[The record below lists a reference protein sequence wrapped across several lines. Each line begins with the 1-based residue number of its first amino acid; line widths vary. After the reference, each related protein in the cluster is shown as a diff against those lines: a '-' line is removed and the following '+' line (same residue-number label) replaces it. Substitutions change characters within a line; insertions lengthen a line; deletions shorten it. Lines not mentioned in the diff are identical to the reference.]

1 MSDSQTHEYKH
12 ILPLL
17 PASATWDEPITHD
30 RFANQP
36 MIRRI
41 RAEMYASEAGTL
53 YLDQSDAADMSGPTT
68 VSLAVAADTTAL
80 FPWTKLTKRY
90 YRWRF
95 ANDAAAQ
102 TARPTL
108 KAEESG
114 RPVYDTYVEDGQD
127 EALGAKADTAATT
140 DTGTFSLI
148 ALFKR
153 LLEKWTAGIT
163 ISGSSL
169 SYVAG
174 NYDATATAA
183 TGGGTTDITITPP
196 AGKRYRMKA
205 LRFFIGAVPG
215 ATTGTKTLTLGHMG
229 LLNELTAA
237 LVTANYNATAGIR
250 EWEGNGTLSQQP
262 GDDGG
267 FAEALRALSVTA
279 DTPLV
284 ARITNNTDAVMNNLV
299 TLRILWEVD
308 NLAS

>member
-1 MSDSQTHEYKH
+1 MSGSQTHEYKH

-17 PASATWDEPITHD
+17 PASATWNEPITHD

-95 ANDAAAQ
+95 ANDAAVQ
-102 TARPTL
+102 TARPIL

-127 EALGAKADTAATT
+127 EALGAKVDTAATT

-153 LLEKWTAGIT
+153 LLQKWTAGIT
-163 ISGSSL
+163 ISGRNAT
-169 SYVAG
+169 VG
-174 NYDATATAA
+174 NDLTMTWANSAAANTVVNSDIALPTNPNPDALYAVTVYNPSAVTALTLIAQVVETAL
-183 TGGGTTDITITPP
+183 GGGTRYGELTRFGVT
-196 AGKRYRMKA
+196 AG
-205 LRFFIGAVPG
+205 
-215 ATTGTKTLTLGHMG
+215 GTKTVLVQGWMLGSSS
-229 LLNELTAA
+229 
-237 LVTANYNATAGIR
+237 R
-250 EWEGNGTLSQQP
+250 
-262 GDDGG
+262 
-267 FAEALRALSVTA
+267 
-279 DTPLV
+279 LV
-284 ARITNNTDAVMNNLV
+284 AQNDTILGAGDGFSAYARIRAV
-299 TLRILWEVD
+299 
-308 NLAS
+308 